1 MQGKSDRQKKDSTR
15 FASYGLFGLI
25 VVVFMV
31 AIANL
36 VETKSD
42 TTHLQ
47 GPPSNYWVPT
57 VDDILYQDSMYA
69 IIKQTETNMDTI
81 NQGMERILLKLD
93 IIIYQDGTSDSVRL
107 YEENHVT
114 NYNEHTNEDKV
125 LVTPLYPDEDVMW
138 IGGNGDIIYD

>member
-1 MQGKSDRQKKDSTR
+1 MHGKRDRQKKDSTR

-57 VDDILYQDSMYA
+57 VDDILYQDSMYQ
-69 IIKQTETNMDTI
+69 IIRATETNMDTI
-81 NQGMERILLKLD
+81 NTAMDRIILKLD
-93 IIIYQDGTSDSVRL
+93 IIIYQDGSSDSVRL
-107 YEENHVT
+107 YEDNHVA
-114 NYNEHTNEDKV
+114 NYNRLTDSNKVWISDDGMNTND
-125 LVTPLYPDEDVMW
+125 
-138 IGGNGDIIYD
+138 

>member
-1 MQGKSDRQKKDSTR
+1 MQSKRDRQKKDSTM
-15 FASYGLFGLI
+15 FASYGLFGII

-57 VDDILYQDSMYA
+57 VDDILYQDSMYQ
-69 IIKQTETNMDTI
+69 IIRATETNMDTI
-81 NQGMERILLKLD
+81 NTAMDRIILKLD
-93 IIIYQDGTSDSVRL
+93 IIIYQDGSSDSVRL
-107 YEENHVT
+107 YEENHVA
-114 NYNEHTNEDKV
+114 NYNRLTDSNKVWISDDGMNTND
-125 LVTPLYPDEDVMW
+125 
-138 IGGNGDIIYD
+138 

>member
-1 MQGKSDRQKKDSTR
+1 MQSKRSKQTQDSTR
-15 FASYGLFGLI
+15 FASYGLFGII

-47 GPPSNYWVPT
+47 GPPHNYWVPT
-57 VDDILYQDSMYA
+57 DEDILYQDSMYA

-93 IIIYQDGTSDSVRL
+93 IIIYQDGSSDSVRL
-107 YEENHVT
+107 YEENHVA
-114 NYNEHTNEDKV
+114 NYNRLTDSNKVWISDDGMNTND
-125 LVTPLYPDEDVMW
+125 
-138 IGGNGDIIYD
+138 

>member
-1 MQGKSDRQKKDSTR
+1 MQGKRDRQKKDSTR

-57 VDDILYQDSMYA
+57 VDDILYQDSMYQ
-69 IIKQTETNMDTI
+69 IIRATETNMDTI
-81 NQGMERILLKLD
+81 NTAMDRIILKLD
-93 IIIYQDGTSDSVRL
+93 IIIYQDGSSDSVRL
-107 YEENHVT
+107 YEENHVA
-114 NYNEHTNEDKV
+114 NYNRLTDSNKVWISDDGMNTND
-125 LVTPLYPDEDVMW
+125 
-138 IGGNGDIIYD
+138 

>member
-1 MQGKSDRQKKDSTR
+1 MQSKRDRQKKDSTR
-15 FASYGLFGLI
+15 FASYGLFGII

-36 VETKSD
+36 VETESD

-47 GPPSNYWVPT
+47 GPPHNYWVPT
-57 VDDILYQDSMYA
+57 ADDILYQDSMYA

-93 IIIYQDGTSDSVRL
+93 IIIYLSL
-107 YEENHVT
+107 IH
-114 NYNEHTNEDKV
+114 
-125 LVTPLYPDEDVMW
+125 
-138 IGGNGDIIYD
+138 I